1 MGFLALRQTAPQAGE
16 VYVMGTLPAYHRK
29 GAGRALLAWAE
40 QYARA
45 AGWKLLQVKTLDAA
59 HPSPEYAR
67 TRAFYHAM
75 GFVDLECFPTLWD
88 EGNPC
93 LVLVKAL

>member
-1 MGFLALRQTAPQAGE
+1 M
-16 VYVMGTLPAYHRK
+16 
-29 GAGRALLAWAE
+29 
-40 QYARA
+40 
-45 AGWKLLQVKTLDAA
+45 KTLDAT

-88 EGNPC
+88 AGNPC

>member
-1 MGFLALRQTAPQAGE
+1 M
-16 VYVMGTLPAYHRK
+16 
-29 GAGRALLAWAE
+29 
-40 QYARA
+40 
-45 AGWKLLQVKTLDAA
+45 KTLDAA

-88 EGNPC
+88 AGNPC

>member
-1 MGFLALRQTAPQAGE
+1 M
-16 VYVMGTLPAYHRK
+16 
-29 GAGRALLAWAE
+29 
-40 QYARA
+40 
-45 AGWKLLQVKTLDAA
+45 DAS

-88 EGNPC
+88 AGNPC